1 MHDRR
6 DVRDAVSIAVLCEVA
21 EVAAFPGDRDI
32 VFYCACPNEESSK
45 RAAQIL
51 LAKGFT
57 RARPLIGGIDAW
69 LAMGGDVDHGM
80 PMTFVRGAA
89 APDGAR

>member
-1 MHDRR
+1 MDLDR
-6 DVRDAVSIAVLCEVA
+6 IAR
-21 EVAAFPGDRDI
+21 EVAAFPNDRDI

-80 PMTFVRGAA
+80 PMTFVRDAA
-89 APDGAR
+89 APAGAR